1 MSILARFQP
10 ANLTSELYEDVN
22 RRLDDAGLNPPD
34 GRELHVCF
42 GDEGQL
48 RVSEVWESR
57 EKMDAFG
64 EKLMPILGEAG
75 VKLGTPP
82 EVMPVVSIERP

>member
-10 ANLTSELYEDVN
+10 ANLTSELYDDVN
-22 RRLDDAGLNPPD
+22 RRLDDAGLSTPD

-42 GDEGQL
+42 GDEGHL

-57 EKMDAFG
+57 EKMDAYG
-64 EKLMPILGEAG
+64 EKLMPILGDAG
-75 VKLGTPP
+75 VKFGTPP
-82 EVMPVVSIERP
+82 EITPVVNIARP